1 MPEKEKLILKPFNKI
16 FFALL
21 FFFASLLIV
30 SSILLARTSIK
41 TRETVL
47 LVVSVITFLEFFVY
61 KYFLSIDKEYSEIY
75 ADTGGFNIWGEFPI
89 QLCNINMIF
98 IPVAILTHSKPL
110 MAFAF
115 FVGPLGAF
123 MAVAMPCRGFEK
135 YSILLP
141 RMIGFYSNHFMII
154 IESLALVTFG
164 LYRPIYPDV
173 PRVVIILFFVSLGV
187 YLINMILR
195 KTGLHPRANYFYNIE
210 TDGNPVLDMFWKWI
224 PHPFL
229 YQLPCIVVLAAYVFV
244 IMTIHLFFVRML
256 H

>member
-1 MPEKEKLILKPFNKI
+1 MSEKEKLILKPFNKI

-21 FFFASLLIV
+21 FFFAALLIV

-98 IPVAILTHSKPL
+98 IPLAIIFHSRIL
-110 MAFAF
+110 AAFAF

-123 MAVAMPCRGFEK
+123 MAIAMPCRGFEK

-154 IESLALVTFG
+154 IESLAIVTFG
-164 LYRPIYPDV
+164 IYRPIYPDV
-173 PRVVIILFFVSLGV
+173 PIVIVTLFFVSLAVFG
-187 YLINMILR
+187 INVLLR
-195 KTGLHPRANYFYNIE
+195 KTGLHPRANYFYNME
-210 TDGNPVLDMFWKWI
+210 TDGNAVLDIFWKWI
-224 PHPFL
+224 PYPFL
-229 YQLPCIVVLAAYVFV
+229 YQLPCIVVLGAYVFIV
-244 IMTIHLFFVRML
+244 MTIYLFIVGLL